1 MNRHGF
7 TLIEVLASILLI
19 GGALVAIMTIVPQ
32 MIENSLGT
40 ERLTKVIFLAERKTE
55 EVIGKVINN
64 FDNDGAGYD
73 ESATA
78 FTDDGYS
85 AYKYTIDDEVISAED
100 DDSKLKKI
108 QVQVWH
114 DEDDGN
120 TVDSN
125 EESITLDTKLAD
137 RS

>member
-7 TLIEVLASILLI
+7 TLIEVLASIVLI

-78 FTDDGYS
+78 FTNDGYS
-85 AYKYTIDDEVISAED
+85 AYKYTVDDDEASDIKEIEVEVWYNKD
-100 DDSKLKKI
+100 DNDTPDS
-108 QVQVWH
+108 
-114 DEDDGN
+114 G
-120 TVDSN
+120 